1 MNRTFTVTYA
11 DEPYKTTTADGNT
24 FECTYTG
31 PRWILGQVDRDDDQV
46 REAGRSDESAS
57 DPAVDPSGYEP
68 DEYDYILM
76 DAAESDAMT
85 ARCAYITDD
94 YTHPDVADYTET
106 VTDAD
111 GTETTF
117 THVYEGTTGMLAHI
131 YMGDSLLYNHETSTW
146 TDPTLRT
153 HNNTREDTLAT
164 WAAQAAGIRRAISS
178 DGDAYNNLTTA
189 EKTTLGNHATWLES
203 IPVKYA
209 GINHWKIPY
218 PDAVL
223 PNYVDPADQ
232 D

>member
-1 MNRTFTVTYA
+1 MNKTFTVTYA
-11 DEPYKTTTADGNT
+11 DEPYKTTTAKGNT

-31 PRWILGQVDRDDDQV
+31 PRWILAQVDRDDDQV
-46 REAGRSDESAS
+46 REAGRSDSSAS
-57 DPAVDPSGYEP
+57 DPAVDPAGYEP
-68 DEYDYILM
+68 DEYDYILL
-76 DAAESDAMT
+76 DAGASDAMA
-85 ARCAYITDD
+85 ARCAYMTDD
-94 YTHPDVADYTET
+94 YTHPDVDDYTET

-111 GTETTF
+111 GTATTF

-178 DGDAYNNLTTA
+178 DGDAHNNLTSA

-203 IPVKYA
+203 IPVKYS

-218 PDAVL
+218 PDTVL
-223 PNYVDPADQ
+223 PNFVDPADQ
-232 D
+232 